1 MSYVWRYLSASEMYK
16 RLTRSVRGFD
26 HTLNENS
33 MDNKL
38 PATRV
43 LINKAIR

>member
-1 MSYVWRYLSASEMYK
+1 MSHFWRYLSASEMYK
-16 RLTRSVRGFD
+16 RLTTSVRGFG

-33 MDNKL
+33 LENKL
-38 PATRV
+38 RVTRV